1 MQLLAVLSGHDDST
15 KTAQSQTY
23 AWVLFKHPLP
33 VIPNLRVE
41 YVGIKNEGKVTGVFK
56 KFTANGGASL
66 LEMKQYDIIPYYNI
80 LDNTAWITLDLG
92 IDVKLIDFSYNAE
105 TTTHTEYTDSTM
117 IPVPMLYAR
126 GRVELPSSGLGV
138 ESDIKYVSYSS
149 TTVYDARAKIDYTF
163 DITPVIQSG
172 IEIGYRIQHIE
183 SEDLDDIT
191 MNLDFKGVYAGVML
205 RF

>member
-126 GRVELPSSGLGV
+126 GRVELPLSGLAV

-149 TTVYDARAKIDYTF
+149 TTIYDARAKIDYTF

-172 IEIGYRIQHIE
+172 IELGYRIQHIE
-183 SEDLDDIT
+183 SEDLDDLT